1 MNKILDRKY
10 ILFLQATHQGHKC
23 CNDNPILKN
32 ITLSVEIENWN
43 GTKRCCMHSSG
54 TRQLDDLDLDFQ
66 EKQDISA
73 IVFEM
78 HDKKVT
84 KKTRYFFKTQIGT
97 YILGKLWKN
106 EKNVLH

>member
-32 ITLSVEIENWN
+32 ITLSVEIENWH
-43 GTKRCCMHSSG
+43 GKKRCCMHSSG
-54 TRQLDDLDLDFQ
+54 IRQLDDLDLDFQ

-97 YILGKLWKN
+97 YILGKL
-106 EKNVLH
+106 

>member
-1 MNKILDRKY
+1 
-10 ILFLQATHQGHKC
+10 
-23 CNDNPILKN
+23 
-32 ITLSVEIENWN
+32 
-43 GTKRCCMHSSG
+43 MHSSG

-97 YILGKLWKN
+97 YIS
-106 EKNVLH
+106 